1 MFGSRRK
8 KITARAIELAR
19 QPVAVLQHNYGL
31 PPHFWT
37 DDFVL
42 GYFGATIG
50 AFSHILGEGKL
61 SHEDKGR
68 ILVDVF
74 SDLSN
79 MNGKELTERSIQ
91 LAQTEPKN
99 DAFELGADNGSIVA
113 FAAFGKVTSVGQEAV
128 ANAQK
133 IASEAGEP
141 ERMLGILM
149 ISLFLEPVSH
159 RFNLQ

>member
-1 MFGSRRK
+1 MFGSRRRK
-8 KITARAIELAR
+8 VTARAIEMAR
-19 QPVAVLQHNYGL
+19 QPLAILQHNYGL
-31 PPHFWT
+31 QPHFWT

-50 AFSHILGEGKL
+50 TLSHILGEEKL

-68 ILVDVF
+68 IMIDVF

-79 MNGKELTERSIQ
+79 MNGKELAERSIQ
-91 LAQTEPKN
+91 VAQAKPKN

-113 FAAFGKVTSVGQEAV
+113 FAAFGKVASVGQDAV
-128 ANAQK
+128 AKAQK
-133 IASEAGEP
+133 IANDAGEP

-149 ISLFLEPVSH
+149 TSLFFEPILQ
-159 RFNLQ
+159 RFNLK

>member
-8 KITARAIELAR
+8 KVTGRAIEMAR
-19 QPVAVLQHNYGL
+19 QPLAILQHNYGL

-50 AFSHILGEGKL
+50 TLSHLLGEGKL
-61 SHEDKGR
+61 NHEDKGR
-68 ILVDVF
+68 IMVDVF
-74 SDLSN
+74 SELSN

-91 LAQTEPKN
+91 VAQSEPKS

-113 FAAFGKVTSVGQEAV
+113 FAAFGKVASIGQDAV
-128 ANAQK
+128 AKAQK
-133 IASEAGEP
+133 TANEAGEP

-149 ISLFLEPVSH
+149 ISMFFEPISK
-159 RFNLQ
+159 RFNLK